1 MTYKDKIEH
10 FIVCMGLT
18 FILAYLSTSII
29 TAALIT
35 LIIGIAKEGYDKL
48 RGGRFDLYDL
58 LADILGILLALYIW
72 NR

>member
-1 MTYKDKIEH
+1 
-10 FIVCMGLT
+10 MGLT